1 MKDKMLVIPS
11 IPNQIREVEGYLNR
25 IVEKFKIDT
34 ERYPDILISLT
45 EAVNNAIIHGNKGD
59 QKKVVRI
66 EMKQDQENITFIV
79 SDEGLGFKVENV
91 PDPTCPENIECCGGR
106 GVHIM
111 SSLCDEIH
119 FQNNGSTVK
128 MSFQIS
134 V

>member
-1 MKDKMLVIPS
+1 MLVIPS
-11 IPNQIREVEGYLNR
+11 IPSQIREVEGYLNR
-25 IVEKFKIDT
+25 IIEKFKIDT
-34 ERYPDILISLT
+34 VRYPDILISLT

-59 QKKVVRI
+59 HKKLVKI
-66 EMKQDQENITFIV
+66 EIKQEKANLTFIV
-79 SDEGLGFKVENV
+79 SDEGLGFKVDSI

-106 GVHIM
+106 GVYIM

-134 V
+134 K